1 MLYNG
6 GGNFVELL
14 EDMDTSES
22 EHSSC
27 EVDDDVDWKYS
38 SLDEGDE
45 SGWAHAE
52 AKGRRRKTKRKS
64 SKPGRHSVAQSNS
77 NYSDDP
83 ETIETI
89 PAVEQDTILQK
100 TLDVICCSCSKWS
113 FCKTAKCECR
123 AGGGNCGISCGCNPN
138 KCSNREV
145 KIKDLGA
152 LPQLEVLEGTGNVS
166 TADEIEKSRGL
177 PKSELLEGTGN
188 VSSSDETE
196 RSHSLVSRGA
206 MLLNTALSE
215 IPAETKNDTA
225 AKRKPL
231 SDIGNTKVL
240 SLAYLV
246 HPITRKT
253 YVVSIMKCLFSIKMI

>member
-22 EHSSC
+22 EHSGC

-52 AKGRRRKTKRKS
+52 AKGRKRKTKRKM

-83 ETIETI
+83 ETMEMI
-89 PAVEQDTILQK
+89 PAVEQDTIFQK
-100 TLDVICCSCSKWS
+100 MLDVSCCSCSKWS

-123 AGGGNCGISCGCNPN
+123 AAGGNCGISCGCNPN

-145 KIKDLGA
+145 KIKNVGA

-166 TADEIEKSRGL
+166 SADEIEKSRAL
-177 PKSELLEGTGN
+177 PQLELLEGTGN
-188 VSSSDETE
+188 ISSSDEIE
-196 RSHSLVSRGA
+196 RSCSLVSHGA

-215 IPAETKNDTA
+215 IPAGTKNETA

-231 SDIGNTKVL
+231 SDIGNTKVF
-240 SLAYLV
+240 SLAYSCSPYYQENMSSV
-246 HPITRKT
+246 
-253 YVVSIMKCLFSIKMI
+253 